1 MRMEELKQLVIDGKS
16 DKAVALVVKLLGEGV
31 APDAIMEQALIPA
44 MDVVGKLFQDGEY
57 FLPELLVASRAMQKS
72 VGVIKQRSPAGAVTK
87 SGKAVVGTV
96 KGDLHDIGKNL
107 LAMALEGAG
116 FEVVDLGSDVAAEQF
131 VGAVREHKPDVV
143 GMSALLST
151 TMYMMK
157 DVIEAID
164 KAGLHSGVKIMVG
177 GAPLNDEYAKKIGA
191 DFYGPDCVAGRDYAR
206 SVVAHKN

>member
-1 MRMEELKQLVIDGKS
+1 MDELKQLVIDGKA
-16 DKAVALVVKLLGEGV
+16 DKAAALVAKLLDEGGS
-31 APDAIMEQALIPA
+31 ADALMEQALIPA

-57 FLPELLVASRAMQKS
+57 FLPELLVSAKAMQKS
-72 VGVIKQRSPAGAVTK
+72 VEVIKQRSPAGTVTK

-107 LAMALEGAG
+107 LAMSLEGAG
-116 FEVVDLGSDVAAEQF
+116 FEVVDLGTDVTAEQF
-131 VGAVREHKPDVV
+131 VGAVKEHKPNVV

-164 KAGLHSGVKIMVG
+164 KEGLHAGVKIMVG
-177 GAPLNDEYAKKIGA
+177 GAPLNDDYAKKIGA
-191 DFYGPDCVAGRDYAR
+191 DFYGPDCIAGRDYAR
-206 SVVAHKN
+206 SVVARKN

>member
-1 MRMEELKQLVIDGKS
+1 MDELKQLVIDGKA
-16 DKAVALVVKLLGEGV
+16 DKAVALVVKLMDEGQTS
-31 APDAIMEQALIPA
+31 DAIMGQALIPA

-57 FLPELLVASRAMQKS
+57 FLPELLVAARAMQKS
-72 VGVIKQRSPAGAVTK
+72 VEIIKQRSPAGSVSK

-131 VGAVREHKPDVV
+131 VVAVKEHKPDVV

-164 KAGLHSGVKIMVG
+164 KAGLHSSVKIMVG
-177 GAPLNDEYAKKIGA
+177 GAPLNNDYAKKIGA

-206 SVVAHKN
+206 SVVASKN

>member
-1 MRMEELKQLVIDGKS
+1 MDELKQLVIDGKA
-16 DKAVALVVKLLGEGV
+16 DKAVALVVKLMDEGKTS
-31 APDAIMEQALIPA
+31 DAIMGQALIPA

-57 FLPELLVASRAMQKS
+57 FLPELLVAARAMQRS
-72 VGVIKQRSPAGAVTK
+72 VEVIKQRSPAGSVSK

-107 LAMALEGAG
+107 LTMALEGAG

-131 VGAVREHKPDVV
+131 VGAVKEHKPDVV

-164 KAGLHSGVKIMVG
+164 KAGLHAGVKIMVG
-177 GAPLNDEYAKKIGA
+177 GAPLNDDYAKKIGA
-191 DFYGPDCVAGRDYAR
+191 DFYGADCVAGRDYAR

>member
-1 MRMEELKQLVIDGKS
+1 MEELKQLVIDGKS

-57 FLPELLVASRAMQKS
+57 FLPELLVAARAMQKS
-72 VGVIKQRSPAGAVTK
+72 VEVIKQRSPEGAVTK

>member
-1 MRMEELKQLVIDGKS
+1 MDELKQLVIDGKA
-16 DKAVALVVKLLGEGV
+16 DKAVALVVKLMDGGK
-31 APDAIMEQALIPA
+31 APDEIMGQALIPA
-44 MDVVGKLFQDGEY
+44 MDAVGKLFQEGEY
-57 FLPELLVASRAMQKS
+57 FLPELLVAARAMQKS
-72 VGVIKQRSPAGAVTK
+72 VEVIKQRSPAGSVSK

-131 VGAVREHKPDVV
+131 VVAIKEHKPDVV

-177 GAPLNDEYAKKIGA
+177 GAPLSEDYAKKIGA

>member
-1 MRMEELKQLVIDGKS
+1 MDELKQLVIDGKA
-16 DKAVALVVKLLGEGV
+16 DKAVALVVKLLDEGK
-31 APDAIMEQALIPA
+31 APDAIMTQALIPA
-44 MDVVGKLFQDGEY
+44 MDIVGKLFQDGEY
-57 FLPELLVASRAMQKS
+57 FLPELLVAARAMQKS
-72 VGVIKQRSPAGAVTK
+72 VEVIKQRSPAGSVTK

-131 VGAVREHKPDVV
+131 VGAVKEHKPDVV

-164 KAGLHSGVKIMVG
+164 KAGLHSSVKIMVG
-177 GAPLNDEYAKKIGA
+177 GAPLSDDYAKKIGA
-191 DFYGPDCVAGRDYAR
+191 DFYGSDCVAGRDYAR

>member
-1 MRMEELKQLVIDGKS
+1 MEELKQLVIDGKA
-16 DKAVALVVKLLGEGV
+16 DRAAAMVAKLLDEGGS
-31 APDAIMEQALIPA
+31 AEALMEKALIPA

-57 FLPELLVASRAMQKS
+57 FLPELLVSAKAMQKS
-72 VGVIKQRSPAGAVTK
+72 VEVIKQRSPAGTVTK

-107 LAMALEGAG
+107 LVMSLEGAG
-116 FEVVDLGSDVAAEQF
+116 FEVVDLGTDVSAEQF
-131 VGAVREHKPDVV
+131 VGAVKEHKPNVV

-164 KAGLHSGVKIMVG
+164 KEGLHASVKIMVG
-177 GAPLNDEYAKKIGA
+177 GAPLNDDYAKKIGA
-191 DFYGPDCVAGRDYAR
+191 DFYGPDCISGRDYAR
-206 SVVAHKN
+206 SITA

>member
-1 MRMEELKQLVIDGKS
+1 MDELKQLVIDGKA
-16 DKAVALVVKLLGEGV
+16 DKAVALVVKLLGEGK
-31 APDAIMEQALIPA
+31 APDAIMTQALIPA
-44 MDVVGKLFQDGEY
+44 MDMVGKLFQDGEY
-57 FLPELLVASRAMQKS
+57 FLPELLVAARAMQKS
-72 VGVIKQRSPAGAVTK
+72 VEVIKQRSPAGSVTK

-131 VGAVREHKPDVV
+131 VGAVKEHKPDVV

-164 KAGLHSGVKIMVG
+164 KAGLHNTVKIMVG
-177 GAPLNDEYAKKIGA
+177 GAPLSDDYAKKIGA

-206 SVVAHKN
+206 SVVAAKN

>member
-1 MRMEELKQLVIDGKS
+1 MDELKQLVIDGKA
-16 DKAVALVVKLLGEGV
+16 DKAVALVVKLLDEGKV
-31 APDAIMEQALIPA
+31 PDEIMGQALIPA

-57 FLPELLVASRAMQKS
+57 FLPELLVAARAMQKS
-72 VGVIKQRSPAGAVTK
+72 VEVIKQRSPAGSVSK

-131 VGAVREHKPDVV
+131 VVALKEHKPDVV

-177 GAPLNDEYAKKIGA
+177 GAPLSDDYAKKIGA

>member
-1 MRMEELKQLVIDGKS
+1 MEELKQLVIDGKS

-44 MDVVGKLFQDGEY
+44 MDVVGKLFQEGEY
-57 FLPELLVASRAMQKS
+57 FLPELLVAARAMQKS
-72 VGVIKQRSPAGAVTK
+72 VEVIKQRSPAGTVTR

>member
-1 MRMEELKQLVIDGKS
+1 MDELKQFVIDGKA
-16 DKAVALVVKLLGEGV
+16 DKAVALVVKLMDEGK
-31 APDAIMEQALIPA
+31 AADAIMEQALIPA

-57 FLPELLVASRAMQKS
+57 FLPELLVAARAMQKS
-72 VGVIKQRSPAGAVTK
+72 VEVIKQRSPAGSVTK

-131 VGAVREHKPDVV
+131 VGAVKEHKPDVV

-164 KAGLHSGVKIMVG
+164 KAGLHSGIKIMVG
-177 GAPLNDEYAKKIGA
+177 GAPLNDDYAKKIGA
-191 DFYGPDCVAGRDYAR
+191 DYYGPDCVAGRDYAR

>member
-1 MRMEELKQLVIDGKS
+1 MDELKQLVIDGKA
-16 DKAVALVVKLLGEGV
+16 DKAVALVVKLMDEGK
-31 APDAIMEQALIPA
+31 AADEIMGQALIPA
-44 MDVVGKLFQDGEY
+44 MDMVGKLFQDGEY
-57 FLPELLVASRAMQKS
+57 FLPELLVAARAMQKS
-72 VGVIKQRSPAGAVTK
+72 VEVIKQRSPAGSVSK

-131 VGAVREHKPDVV
+131 VVAVKEHRPDVV

-177 GAPLNDEYAKKIGA
+177 GAPLSEDYAKKIGA

-206 SVVAHKN
+206 SVVAH

>member
-1 MRMEELKQLVIDGKS
+1 MEELKQLVIDGKA
-16 DKAVALVVKLLGEGV
+16 DKAAALVAKLLDEGK
-31 APDAIMEQALIPA
+31 AADALMEQALIPA

-57 FLPELLVASRAMQKS
+57 FLPELLVSAKAMQKS
-72 VGVIKQRSPAGAVTK
+72 VEVIKQRSPAGTVSK

-107 LAMALEGAG
+107 LVMSLEGAG
-116 FEVVDLGSDVAAEQF
+116 FEVVDLGSDVSTEQF
-131 VGAVREHKPDVV
+131 VGAVKQHKPNVM

-164 KAGLHSGVKIMVG
+164 REGLHANVKIMVG
-177 GAPLNDEYAKKIGA
+177 GAPLNDDYAKKIGA
-191 DFYGPDCVAGRDYAR
+191 DFYGPDCIAGRDYAR

>member
-1 MRMEELKQLVIDGKS
+1 MDELKQLVIDGKA
-16 DKAVALVVKLLGEGV
+16 DKAVALVIKLMDEGK
-31 APDAIMEQALIPA
+31 APDEIMGQALIPA

-57 FLPELLVASRAMQKS
+57 FLPELLVAARAMQKS
-72 VGVIKQRSPAGAVTK
+72 VEVIKQRSPAGSVSK

-131 VGAVREHKPDVV
+131 VVAVKEHKPDVV

-177 GAPLNDEYAKKIGA
+177 GAPLNDDYAKKIGA
-191 DFYGPDCVAGRDYAR
+191 DFYGQDCVAGRDYAR

>member
-1 MRMEELKQLVIDGKS
+1 MDELKQLVIDGKS
-16 DKAVALVVKLLGEGV
+16 DKAVALVVKLLDEGK
-31 APDAIMEQALIPA
+31 APDTIMSQALIPA

-57 FLPELLVASRAMQKS
+57 FLPELLVAARAMQRS
-72 VGVIKQRSPAGAVTK
+72 VEAIKHRSPAGSVSK

-131 VGAVREHKPDVV
+131 VGAVKEHKPDVV

-164 KAGLHSGVKIMVG
+164 KAGLHNSVKIMVG
-177 GAPLNDEYAKKIGA
+177 GAPLNDDYAKKIGA

>member
-1 MRMEELKQLVIDGKS
+1 MDELKQLVIDGKA
-16 DKAVALVVKLLGEGV
+16 DKAVALVVKLMDEGK
-31 APDAIMEQALIPA
+31 AADEIMGQALIPA
-44 MDVVGKLFQDGEY
+44 MDTVGKLFQDGEY
-57 FLPELLVASRAMQKS
+57 FLPELLVAARAMQKS
-72 VGVIKQRSPAGAVTK
+72 VEVIKQRSPAGSVSK

-131 VGAVREHKPDVV
+131 VVAVKEHKPDVV

-177 GAPLNDEYAKKIGA
+177 GAPLSEDYAKKIGA

-206 SVVAHKN
+206 SVVAH

>member
-1 MRMEELKQLVIDGKS
+1 MEELKQLVIDGKA
-16 DKAVALVVKLLGEGV
+16 DKAAALVAKLMDEGRS
-31 APDAIMEQALIPA
+31 ADGLMEQSLIPA

-57 FLPELLVASRAMQKS
+57 FLPELLVSAKAMQKS
-72 VGVIKQRSPAGAVTK
+72 VEVIKQRSPAGAVTK

-107 LAMALEGAG
+107 LAMALQGAG
-116 FEVVDLGSDVAAEQF
+116 FEVVDLGSDVSAEQF
-131 VGAVREHKPDVV
+131 VRAVKEHKPNVV

-164 KAGLHSGVKIMVG
+164 KEGLHTGVKIMVG
-177 GAPLNDEYAKKIGA
+177 GAPLNDDYAKKIGA
-191 DFYGPDCVAGRDYAR
+191 DYYGPDCIAGRDYAR
-206 SVVAHKN
+206 SVVARKN

>member
-1 MRMEELKQLVIDGKS
+1 MDELKQLVIDGKA
-16 DKAVALVVKLLGEGV
+16 DKASALVAKLMDEGKS
-31 APDAIMEQALIPA
+31 ADSIMNGALIPA

-57 FLPELLVASRAMQKS
+57 FLPELLVAARAMQRS
-72 VGVIKQRSPAGAVTK
+72 VDVIKQRSPAGSVSK

-107 LAMALEGAG
+107 LVMSLEGAG
-116 FEVVDLGSDVAAEQF
+116 FEVVDLGTDVSAEQF
-131 VGAVREHKPDVV
+131 VGAVKEHKPAVV

-157 DVIEAID
+157 DVVDAID
-164 KAGLHSGVKIMVG
+164 KAGLHSATKIMVG

-191 DFYGPDCVAGRDYAR
+191 DFYGPDCIAGREYAR
-206 SVVAHKN
+206 SVAGVK

>member
-1 MRMEELKQLVIDGKS
+1 MDELKQLVIEGKA
-16 DKAVALVVKLLGEGV
+16 DKAVALVAKLMDEGK
-31 APDAIMEQALIPA
+31 AADAIMAQALIPA
-44 MDVVGKLFQDGEY
+44 MDIVGKLFQDGEY
-57 FLPELLVASRAMQKS
+57 FLPELLVAAKAMQKS
-72 VGVIKQRSPAGAVTK
+72 VEVIKQRSPAGSVTK

-107 LAMALEGAG
+107 LVMALEGAG
-116 FEVVDLGSDVAAEQF
+116 FEVVDLGSDIAAEQF
-131 VGAVREHKPDVV
+131 VVAVKEHKPDVV

-177 GAPLNDEYAKKIGA
+177 GAPLSEDYAKKIGA
-191 DFYGPDCVAGRDYAR
+191 DFYGPDCVSGRDYAR
-206 SVVAHKN
+206 SVVANKN

>member
-1 MRMEELKQLVIDGKS
+1 MEELKQLVIDGKA
-16 DKAVALVVKLLGEGV
+16 DRAAAMVAKLLDEGGSAEV
-31 APDAIMEQALIPA
+31 LMEKALIPA

-57 FLPELLVASRAMQKS
+57 FLPELLVSAKAMQKS
-72 VGVIKQRSPAGAVTK
+72 VEVIKQRSPAGTVTK

-107 LAMALEGAG
+107 LVMSLEGAG
-116 FEVVDLGSDVAAEQF
+116 FEVVDLGTDVSAEQF
-131 VGAVREHKPDVV
+131 VGAVKAHKPNVV

-164 KAGLHSGVKIMVG
+164 KEGLHASVKIMVG
-177 GAPLNDEYAKKIGA
+177 GAPLNDDYAKKIGA
-191 DFYGPDCVAGRDYAR
+191 DFYGPDCISGRDYAR
-206 SVVAHKN
+206 SITA

>member
-1 MRMEELKQLVIDGKS
+1 MDELKQLVIDGKS
-16 DKAVALVVKLLGEGV
+16 DKAVALVVKLLGEGK
-31 APDAIMEQALIPA
+31 APDAIMAQALIPA

-57 FLPELLVASRAMQKS
+57 FLPELLVAARAMQKS
-72 VGVIKQRSPAGAVTK
+72 VEVIKQRSPAGSVTK

-131 VGAVREHKPDVV
+131 VVAVKEHKPDVV

-164 KAGLHSGVKIMVG
+164 KAGLHSSVKIMVG
-177 GAPLNDEYAKKIGA
+177 GAPLNDDYAKKIGA

>member
-1 MRMEELKQLVIDGKS
+1 MDELKQLVIDGKA
-16 DKAVALVVKLLGEGV
+16 DKAVALVVKLLDEGKV
-31 APDAIMEQALIPA
+31 PDEIMGQALIPA
-44 MDVVGKLFQDGEY
+44 MDIVGKLFQDGEY
-57 FLPELLVASRAMQKS
+57 FLPELLVAARAMQKS
-72 VGVIKQRSPAGAVTK
+72 VEVIKQRSPAGSVTK

-131 VGAVREHKPDVV
+131 VVALKEHKPDVV

-164 KAGLHSGVKIMVG
+164 KAGLHSSVKIMVG
-177 GAPLNDEYAKKIGA
+177 GAPLSDDYAKKIGA
-191 DFYGPDCVAGRDYAR
+191 DFYGPDCVVGRDYAR

>member
-1 MRMEELKQLVIDGKS
+1 MDELKQLVIDGKS
-16 DKAVALVVKLLGEGV
+16 DKAAALVAKLMDEGKTS
-31 APDAIMEQALIPA
+31 DAIMGQALIPA

-57 FLPELLVASRAMQKS
+57 FLPELLVAARAMQKS
-72 VGVIKQRSPAGAVTK
+72 VEVIKQRSPAGSVNK

-107 LAMALEGAG
+107 LAMSLQGAG
-116 FEVVDLGSDVAAEQF
+116 FDVVDLGTDVSAEQF
-131 VGAVREHKPDVV
+131 VGAVKEHQPDVV

-164 KAGLHSGVKIMVG
+164 RAGLHSRVKIMVG
-177 GAPLNDEYAKKIGA
+177 GAPLNDDYAKKIGA
-191 DFYGPDCVAGRDYAR
+191 DFYGPDCVAGREYAR

>member
-1 MRMEELKQLVIDGKS
+1 MEELKQLVIDGKA
-16 DKAVALVVKLLGEGV
+16 DRAAAMVAKLLDEGGS
-31 APDAIMEQALIPA
+31 AEALMEKALIPA

-57 FLPELLVASRAMQKS
+57 FLPELLVSAKAMQKS
-72 VGVIKQRSPAGAVTK
+72 VEVIKQRSPAGTVTK

-107 LAMALEGAG
+107 LVMSLEGAG
-116 FEVVDLGSDVAAEQF
+116 FEVVDLGTDVSAEQF
-131 VGAVREHKPDVV
+131 VGAVKKHKPNVV

-164 KAGLHSGVKIMVG
+164 KEGLHASVKIMVG
-177 GAPLNDEYAKKIGA
+177 GAPLNDDYAKKIGA
-191 DFYGPDCVAGRDYAR
+191 DFYGPDCISGRDYAR
-206 SVVAHKN
+206 SITACKN

>member
-1 MRMEELKQLVIDGKS
+1 MEELKQLVIDGKS
-16 DKAVALVVKLLGEGV
+16 DRAAALVAKLMDEGRSADV
-31 APDAIMEQALIPA
+31 LMEQALIPA

-57 FLPELLVASRAMQKS
+57 FLPELLVSAKAMQKS
-72 VGVIKQRSPAGAVTK
+72 VEVIKQRSPVGAVTK

-107 LAMALEGAG
+107 LVMALEGAG
-116 FEVVDLGSDVAAEQF
+116 FEVVDLGSDVSAEQF
-131 VGAVREHKPDVV
+131 VGAVKEHKPHVV

-164 KAGLHSGVKIMVG
+164 KGGLHEGVKIMVG
-177 GAPLNDEYAKKIGA
+177 GAPLNDDYAKKIGA
-191 DFYGPDCVAGRDYAR
+191 DFYGPDCIAGRDYAR
-206 SVVAHKN
+206 SVVANKN

>member
-1 MRMEELKQLVIDGKS
+1 MDELKQLVIDGKA
-16 DKAVALVVKLLGEGV
+16 DKAAALVAKLLDEGKP
-31 APDAIMEQALIPA
+31 ANALMAQALIPA

-57 FLPELLVASRAMQKS
+57 FLPELLVSAKAMQKS
-72 VGVIKQRSPAGAVTK
+72 VEMIKQRSPAGSVSK

-107 LAMALEGAG
+107 LVMSLEGAG
-116 FEVVDLGSDVAAEQF
+116 FEVVDLGSDVATEKF
-131 VGAVREHKPDVV
+131 VSALREHKPDVI

-164 KAGLHSGVKIMVG
+164 KEGLHANVKIMVG
-177 GAPLNDEYAKKIGA
+177 GAPLNDDYAKKIGA
-191 DFYGPDCVAGRDYAR
+191 DFYGSDCISGRDYAR
-206 SVVAHKN
+206 SIVARKN

>member
-1 MRMEELKQLVIDGKS
+1 MEELKQLVIDGKAE
-16 DKAVALVVKLLGEGV
+16 KAATLVAKLLDEGKP
-31 APDAIMEQALIPA
+31 ADALMEQALIPA

-57 FLPELLVASRAMQKS
+57 FLPELLVSAKAMQKS
-72 VGVIKQRSPAGAVTK
+72 VEVIKQRSPAGTVSK

-107 LAMALEGAG
+107 LVMSLEGAG
-116 FEVVDLGSDVAAEQF
+116 FEVVDLGSDVSTEQF
-131 VGAVREHKPDVV
+131 VGAVKQHKPNVM

-164 KAGLHSGVKIMVG
+164 REGLHANVKIMVG
-177 GAPLNDEYAKKIGA
+177 GAPLNDDYAKKIGA
-191 DFYGPDCVAGRDYAR
+191 DFYGPDCIAGRDYAR

>member
-1 MRMEELKQLVIDGKS
+1 MDELKQLVIDGKS
-16 DKAVALVVKLLGEGV
+16 DKAVALVGKLLDEGK
-31 APDAIMEQALIPA
+31 APDAIMSQALIPA

-57 FLPELLVASRAMQKS
+57 FLPELLVAARAMQRS
-72 VGVIKQRSPAGAVTK
+72 VEAIKHRSPAGSVSK

-116 FEVVDLGSDVAAEQF
+116 FEVVDLGSDVDAEQF
-131 VGAVREHKPDVV
+131 VGAVKEHKPDVV

-164 KAGLHSGVKIMVG
+164 KAGLHNSVKIMVG
-177 GAPLNDEYAKKIGA
+177 GAPLNDDYAKKIGA

>member
-1 MRMEELKQLVIDGKS
+1 MDELKQLVIDGKA
-16 DKAVALVVKLLGEGV
+16 DKAVALVVKLMDEGK
-31 APDAIMEQALIPA
+31 AADAIMEQALIPA

-57 FLPELLVASRAMQKS
+57 FLPELLVAARAMQKS
-72 VGVIKQRSPAGAVTK
+72 VEVIKQRSPAGSVTK

-131 VGAVREHKPDVV
+131 VGAVKEHKPDVV

-177 GAPLNDEYAKKIGA
+177 GAPLNDDYAKKIGA
-191 DFYGPDCVAGRDYAR
+191 DFYGPDCVAEGLCPLRGCP
-206 SVVAHKN
+206 

>member
-1 MRMEELKQLVIDGKS
+1 MDELKQLVIDGKA
-16 DKAVALVVKLLGEGV
+16 DKAVALVVKLMDGGKS
-31 APDAIMEQALIPA
+31 PDEIMGQALIPA

-57 FLPELLVASRAMQKS
+57 FLPELLVAARAMQKS
-72 VGVIKQRSPAGAVTK
+72 VEVIKQRSPAGSVSK

-131 VGAVREHKPDVV
+131 VVALKEHKPDVV

-177 GAPLNDEYAKKIGA
+177 GAPLSDDYAKKIGA

>member
-1 MRMEELKQLVIDGKS
+1 MDELKQLVIDGKS
-16 DKAVALVVKLLGEGV
+16 DKAVALVGKLLDEGK
-31 APDAIMEQALIPA
+31 APDAIMSQALIPA
-44 MDVVGKLFQDGEY
+44 MDVVGKLFQEGEY
-57 FLPELLVASRAMQKS
+57 FLPELLVAARAMQKS
-72 VGVIKQRSPAGAVTK
+72 VEVIKQRSPAGTVTK